1 MSSKYRQCFFEAVAL
16 IHLLNEVHFIFHQV
30 CFMFISA
37 YHASDIFETCPHT
50 HRFRTIAVKVMVFAF
65 GSFMPAFILAN
76 HVHYSE
82 QVGPL
87 SELSHDAS
95 IPLRASFVAHT

>member
-1 MSSKYRQCFFEAVAL
+1 MGRNFISLSSPSMCILRSLWLDA
-16 IHLLNEVHFIFHQV
+16 VHFIFHQV

-50 HRFRTIAVKVMVFAF
+50 HRFRTVAVKVMVSAF

-87 SELSHDAS
+87 S
-95 IPLRASFVAHT
+95 